1 MTRVLHIAHNII
13 SVSTIFSACHIHWL
27 HYVLAR
33 VRILVWLPTHLE
45 GYCGNLMGSGI
56 LHTFGKLFWAFWIR
70 FETEIWSMDLE
81 LVLYDA
87 VLQLGSLDSLLRQVS
102 VMTFWLRANRSPG
115 SIEAM
120 VSFGM
125 QAMGSVAAI
134 WLQLWMW
141 TDMLTL
147 WSIKML
153 FCWRSDSCWVG
164 WSSDMQ
170 SSMSVRG
177 ILFVFR
183 YSCNTGIA
191 VTWWGQLM

>member
-1 MTRVLHIAHNII
+1 MRVKCLSCDTASFDLCDVFLANVLY
-13 SVSTIFSACHIHWL
+13 SCFQCTIFTSWRHI
-27 HYVLAR
+27 
-33 VRILVWLPTHLE
+33 
-45 GYCGNLMGSGI
+45 
-56 LHTFGKLFWAFWIR
+56 
-70 FETEIWSMDLE
+70 
-81 LVLYDA
+81 
-87 VLQLGSLDSLLRQVS
+87 QLGSLDSLLRQVS
-102 VMTFWLRANRSPG
+102 VMRFWLRANRSLG

-120 VSFGM
+120 VSFGI

-170 SSMSVRG
+170 SSMSVLG